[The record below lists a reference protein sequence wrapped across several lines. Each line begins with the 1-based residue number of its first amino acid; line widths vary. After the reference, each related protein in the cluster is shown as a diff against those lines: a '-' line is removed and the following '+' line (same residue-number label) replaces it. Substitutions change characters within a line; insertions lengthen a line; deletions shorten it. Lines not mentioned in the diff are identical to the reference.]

1 MQREDERVDWAME
14 GGPPKMA
21 TVVEEATI
29 KEGSTNI
36 TSEAGMWEVDRE
48 GEATKN
54 MDIMGITT
62 IRSQSQTLMWNWRHS
77 QRQVRQWR

>member
-1 MQREDERVDWAME
+1 MQKEDERVDWAME

-21 TVVEEATI
+21 TVVVEATI
-29 KEGSTNI
+29 REGSTNI
-36 TSEAGMWEVDRE
+36 TSEAGMWEEDRG

-54 MDIMGITT
+54 MQDMGITT
-62 IRSQSQTLMWNWRHS
+62 IRSRSQTLMWNWRHS

>member
-1 MQREDERVDWAME
+1 MQKEVERVDWAMV

-21 TVVEEATI
+21 TVVMEATI

-36 TSEAGMWEVDRE
+36 TSEAGMWEVDRG

-54 MDIMGITT
+54 MDTGITT
-62 IRSQSQTLMWNWRHS
+62 IRSRSQTLMWNWRHS
-77 QRQVRQWR
+77 QRQVRQ